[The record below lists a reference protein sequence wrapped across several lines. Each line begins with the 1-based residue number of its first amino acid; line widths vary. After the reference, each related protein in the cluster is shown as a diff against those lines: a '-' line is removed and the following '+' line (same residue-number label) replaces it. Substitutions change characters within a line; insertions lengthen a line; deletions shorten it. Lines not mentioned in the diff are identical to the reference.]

1 MSGAPRIATVGHSTR
16 TFAELVELLR
26 EGGVEALVD
35 VRRYPAS
42 RRNPQHAKD
51 ALAHELPREGIE
63 YRHEPEL
70 GGRRA
75 PRPDSP
81 NGAWRNPQFRG
92 YADHM
97 ASAAFEEALERTL
110 ELARTKRVA
119 VMCAEAHPSQ
129 CHRKLIAD
137 AAVARGWEVL
147 HLIAPG
153 RVEAHELNADAQV
166 LPEGRIVYPAKGG
179 EPERGQGKLGFEG

>member
-1 MSGAPRIATVGHSTR
+1 VPRIATVGHSTR

-42 RRNPQHAKD
+42 RRNPQHAKE
-51 ALAHELPREGIE
+51 ALERELPREGIE

-75 PRPDSP
+75 PHPDSP
-81 NGAWRNPQFRG
+81 NGAWRNPQFKG

-97 ASAAFEEALERTL
+97 ASAGFEEALERTL
-110 ELARTKRVA
+110 ELARRKRVA

-137 AAVARGWEVL
+137 AAVARGFEVL
-147 HLIAPG
+147 HLVAPG
-153 RVEAHELNADAQV
+153 RAERHELNPDARV
-166 LPEGRIVYPAKGG
+166 LAGGRLVYPPKGG
-179 EPERGQGKLGFEG
+179 EAERGQGRLGFEG